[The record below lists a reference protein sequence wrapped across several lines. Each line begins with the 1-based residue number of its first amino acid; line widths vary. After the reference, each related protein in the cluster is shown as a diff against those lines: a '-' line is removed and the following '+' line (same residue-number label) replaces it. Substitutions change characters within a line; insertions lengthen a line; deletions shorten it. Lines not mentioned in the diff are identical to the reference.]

1 MVDSES
7 GHMAKD
13 DDKHD
18 FNGVSGHASGHDVS
32 LLNNKGHYKGQSV
45 LYSDGEIKDDRDKG
59 HFNGHVR

>member
-13 DDKHD
+13 ADKHD

-45 LYSDGEIKDDRDKG
+45 LLVMVK
-59 HFNGHVR
+59 